1 MIAAPYLE
9 LALLFIIFLLGIALI
24 FAVDYM
30 KSIIIIAMIS
40 VLAAATYLVMAAPD
54 VALTE
59 AAVGACA
66 STCVLLIGLRYLRGE
81 KPIPHKW
88 WQLSFCIG
96 VCLALLVALCYYSME
111 LHQYGSSSAIIKDG
125 ASHYYIAN
133 IQKDIGIRSL
143 VTAILAGYRGMD
155 TFCETLVIFAAG
167 MCVIFIFGYSCLKP
181 HKERGEDAKE
191 S

>member
-9 LALLFIIFLLGIALI
+9 LALLSIILLLGIALV

-30 KSIIIIAMIS
+30 KSIIVVSIIS
-40 VLAAATYLVMAAPD
+40 VLAAATYLIMAAPD

-66 STCVLLIGLRYLRGE
+66 SSCVLLVGLRYLKGE

-88 WQLSFCIG
+88 WQLSFCVG
-96 VCLALLVALCYYSME
+96 VCLALLIAICYYSIG
-111 LHQYGSSSAIIKDG
+111 LHQYGDPAAIIKGG
-125 ASHYYIAN
+125 ASHYYISN
-133 IQKDIGIRSL
+133 IEKDIGIRSL
-143 VTAILAGYRGMD
+143 VTAILASYRGMD
-155 TFCETLVIFAAG
+155 TFCETLVIFTAG
-167 MCVIFIFGYSCLKP
+167 MCVVFIFGYSSLKP
-181 HKERGEDAKE
+181 NKEKGGDEKE